1 MEHENN
7 ALSTQTLPAPSGRQR
22 LWSRPLGWAILI
34 LLLLMFAQW
43 FDSRRQISGIQQEVS
58 RRLADNDR
66 AVKATHAQMK
76 QTQDTVLTVQAKV
89 ILLEARLAEMQSQ
102 SLALQSM
109 YQEISSSRD
118 QRLLA
123 EVEQAITLAMQQLQF
138 AGNVE
143 TALIALENADARLA
157 KELQPQ
163 FIPLRRLLARDITRL
178 KATPGAD
185 FTGMSLKIESIVSA
199 IDALPLAFE
208 QRPKIV
214 VAAVHATIGETKA
227 TPPFISR
234 SYWQA
239 LASEVWHEVYQ
250 LLRIERIE
258 QRDPALLS
266 PSQSFFL
273 RENLKLRLLN
283 ARLALLQRDGKTF
296 REETIQVQAL
306 LDRYFDGRAQPV
318 VTVRQTLIS
327 LAATDVGF
335 HLPSLSETLAAVRNL
350 KLSRD
355 SGMDR

>member
-7 ALSTQTLPAPSGRQR
+7 ALLTQTLPALPGRRR
-22 LWSRPLGWAILI
+22 LWSRPLSWVILI
-34 LLLLMFAQW
+34 LLVLILAQW
-43 FDSRRQISGIQQEVS
+43 VDGRKQISSIQQEVA
-58 RRLADNDR
+58 RRLADNDQAAKETR
-66 AVKATHAQMK
+66 SQVK

-89 ILLEARLAEMQSQ
+89 ILLEERLAEIQSQ

-109 YQEISSSRD
+109 YQEMSSSRD

-123 EVEQAITLAMQQLQF
+123 EVEQAVTLAMQQLQF

-157 KELQPQ
+157 RELQPQ
-163 FIPLRRLLARDITRL
+163 FISLRRLLARDITRL

-185 FTGMSLKIESIVSA
+185 FTGLSLKIESVVGA
-199 IDALPLAFE
+199 IDTLPLAFE
-208 QRPKIV
+208 QRPQSTAV
-214 VAAVHATIGETKA
+214 VPLTAPAPSI
-227 TPPFISR
+227 ISR
-234 SYWQA
+234 SYWQG
-239 LASEVWHEVYQ
+239 LVSEVWHEVYQ

-258 QRDPALLS
+258 HRDPALLS

-296 REETIQVQAL
+296 REETVQTQAL
-306 LDRYFDGRAQPV
+306 LDRYFDGRAQSV
-318 VTVRQTLIS
+318 VTVRQTLTS

-335 HLPSLSETLAAVRNL
+335 NLPSLGETLAAVRNL

-355 SGMDR
+355 RGVSR